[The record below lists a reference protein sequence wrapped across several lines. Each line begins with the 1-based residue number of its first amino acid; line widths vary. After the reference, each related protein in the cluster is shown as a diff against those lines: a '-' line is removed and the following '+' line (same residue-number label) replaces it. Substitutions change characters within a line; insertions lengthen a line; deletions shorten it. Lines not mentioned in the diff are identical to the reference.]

1 MPLRARDILT
11 TSEQGRLSDA
21 VSQLSKI
28 FDTAPDDFRIVWQID
43 SSSSKIICFTSQ
55 PQNILAQESGRIIVK
70 LAKNRINFSEFLHCP
85 IGRSWNEFQ
94 WLHTASLQGYDK
106 IIKPIYCSYRYGY
119 IILPDF
125 SHTDYKDLRSALLL
139 NTVSANKVQLI
150 LEYYI
155 NMRSD
160 INNKWKENISFREAK
175 VVFYYFRFIPHFKAL
190 VYSLKEEK
198 FSAEFMN
205 Y

>member
-1 MPLRARDILT
+1 MPLRARDILS

-21 VSQLSKI
+21 VCQLSKV
-28 FDTAPDDFRIVWQID
+28 FDTAPDDFRIVWQTD

-70 LAKNRINFSEFLHCP
+70 LAKTRINFSEFLHCP

-106 IIKPIYCSYRYGY
+106 IIKPIYCLYRYGY

-139 NTVSANKVQLI
+139 NAVSANQVQLI
-150 LEYYI
+150 LEYYM
-155 NMRSD
+155 NMRAD
-160 INNKWKENISFREAK
+160 INNK
-175 VVFYYFRFIPHFKAL
+175 
-190 VYSLKEEK
+190 LK
-198 FSAEFMN
+198 
-205 Y
+205 